1 MRSSTLP
8 QTFVQTIQQTL
19 RALRT
24 PEKLAQ
30 SPLLHSPLILHGPDA
45 AQQTAVHSL
54 QTVCERLR
62 RELQHQHPLAAD
74 LLYGRFWEG
83 LTAERMV
90 QLDRPEP
97 QSISRFYQQ
106 QEQALT
112 LFAQLWETMERAAGQ
127 AQQQNRLLQRLP
139 TATYTNLVGVKSVI
153 DQIVDAL
160 LCQTGPAIVAI
171 KGIGGIGKTAA
182 ADCAVRATLTH
193 TQAWEDLIWISA
205 KQAFLTQ
212 SGISHYRTLPPTQIR
227 LEQIFDDLG
236 EQLDV
241 AEVKQLPLAQKVHQL
256 AARLRHG
263 PHLVVIDNL
272 ESVVDFETLVP
283 WLAQLSGPTK
293 FLLTSRQSVPALARV
308 VTIDL
313 DELDQG
319 ASLALIHQTA
329 AAKQVADCD
338 GEAVYTLVGGN
349 PLAQILVVSQMRRL
363 PPSVVLAALRT
374 GVAEDLYT
382 YIYHQ
387 SWSVL
392 SPAARELLFAIQR
405 AGDLAEWRWL
415 ALVYGQRDH
424 LGETLNE
431 LIDFS
436 LVYCQ
441 GDNHGDRRYGIH
453 RLTST
458 FLRTEILGWK

>member
-1 MRSSTLP
+1 
-8 QTFVQTIQQTL
+8 
-19 RALRT
+19 
-24 PEKLAQ
+24 
-30 SPLLHSPLILHGPDA
+30 
-45 AQQTAVHSL
+45 
-54 QTVCERLR
+54 
-62 RELQHQHPLAAD
+62 
-74 LLYGRFWEG
+74 
-83 LTAERMV
+83 
-90 QLDRPEP
+90 
-97 QSISRFYQQ
+97 
-106 QEQALT
+106 
-112 LFAQLWETMERAAGQ
+112 
-127 AQQQNRLLQRLP
+127 
-139 TATYTNLVGVKSVI
+139 
-153 DQIVDAL
+153 
-160 LCQTGPAIVAI
+160 
-171 KGIGGIGKTAA
+171 
-182 ADCAVRATLTH
+182 VRATLTH